1 MRQNDGSS
9 NIVSVAYLPHD
20 VRIPGMEKNRF
31 THAQLI
37 EYLEAAL
44 AKAKEPTQQWEGHS
58 EFFSLLMRVGEGR
71 TLKVVVQ

>member
-9 NIVSVAYLPHD
+9 NIVSIAYLPND

-37 EYLEAAL
+37 EYLETAL
-44 AKAKEPTQQWEGHS
+44 AKAKEPTQQWDGNN
-58 EFFSLLMRVGEGR
+58 EFFSLLMRVGEGK